1 MRDGGIMK
9 KRIIK
14 YSCAF
19 LVLALIVCIAYNYC
33 FFYCIP
39 DTQQIDINLLSH
51 ADYGYEYPSDV
62 LKVRGDNG
70 YYQYPLIMID
80 EKDDS
85 EYKLVHNGLISYEI
99 DDTRFLKEHKMD
111 LVVFQRGQ
119 THSEY
124 HTSFALYK
132 DGECIDYVVCT
143 SLSESFSHRSST
155 SELWFYLKYL
165 LSF

>member
-1 MRDGGIMK
+1 MK
-9 KRIIK
+9 KKIIK
-14 YSCAF
+14 YSCVF
-19 LVLALIVCIAYNYC
+19 LLLSLIVCIAYNYC

-39 DTQQIDINLLSH
+39 DTQQIDINELSH
-51 ADYGYEYPSDV
+51 ADYNYEYPSDV
-62 LKVRGDNG
+62 LKVSGDNG

-80 EKDDS
+80 ENDDS
-85 EYKLVHNGLISYEI
+85 EYKLIHNGLISYEI
-99 DDTRFLKEHKMD
+99 DDTQFLKEHKMD

-143 SLSESFSHRSST
+143 SLSESFNYRSST
-155 SELWFYLKYL
+155 SELWFYLKYM
-165 LSF
+165 LSL